1 MLLRRNN
8 TKKSS
13 YVIIDWVGN
22 ERDGGKTNQHLTQRI
37 HFVSDYT
44 EPRRVKVVMEI
55 STCISISVIAHN
67 VEY

>member
-8 TKKSS
+8 TMKSG

-37 HFVSDYT
+37 HFVSDFT
-44 EPRRVKVVMEI
+44 EPRRVKIGME
-55 STCISISVIAHN
+55 VK
-67 VEY
+67 